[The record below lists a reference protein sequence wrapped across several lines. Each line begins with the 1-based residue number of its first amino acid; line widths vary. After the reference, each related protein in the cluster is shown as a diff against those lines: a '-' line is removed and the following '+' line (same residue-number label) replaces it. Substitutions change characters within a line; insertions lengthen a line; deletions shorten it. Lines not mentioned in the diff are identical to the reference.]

1 MITGTKTLMDI
12 YARKILD
19 QFVDPYSMINGY
31 EGSDEHWE
39 RKRKQYLGDPVFPDK
54 AVVDWGRT
62 QQPLQLRVVV
72 WRSLLW
78 QQHQCNLNT
87 VCNDIMLAT
96 LADEDIMPIH
106 RYRQARR
113 AFNVYLTIYA
123 STSLVKSYRQL
134 MAMRVKLLQNCITTG
149 IKQAEESFFD
159 ALLHSAL
166 SPGSFEAA
174 SSVNLRPESASISA
188 NTVCNSLLSSVQS
201 QSGAVALCC
210 LTEAEMWTD
219 VAAVSV
225 IDCDC

>member
-1 MITGTKTLMDI
+1 MTAFLSAMDVVVVS
-12 YARKILD
+12 RH
-19 QFVDPYSMINGY
+19 VVHH
-31 EGSDEHWE
+31 EHWE

-87 VCNDIMLAT
+87 VCNDIMLAA

-113 AFNVYLTIYA
+113 AFNVYLNTYA

-134 MAMRVKLLQNCITTG
+134 MAMRVKLWQNCITAG

-159 ALLHSAL
+159 ADVVS
-166 SPGSFEAA
+166 
-174 SSVNLRPESASISA
+174 RPERHLTPKKFLQYLQPLHVGCVRLDG
-188 NTVCNSLLSSVQS
+188 TVNQAVFADS
-201 QSGAVALCC
+201 QWDMKQIFSW
-210 LTEAEMWTD
+210 M
-219 VAAVSV
+219 
-225 IDCDC
+225 